1 MPGGFFP
8 WRRKPAPGPPVSP
21 PKASSPVAPSEE
33 LSQLQAQLK
42 VAQAGRRQLRQE
54 MDTLT
59 RAKRESE
66 QALAG
71 SQQKVTGL
79 QAEVQRLTDVT
90 KSLESQLAAS
100 HASFVEHAAR
110 VQELESLIPQHA
122 TLRAAYEAV
131 DRERQSLSRRVA
143 DLAGS
148 RDGLQAERDRLA
160 AEVASAH
167 ATLAVTSVSA

>member
-21 PKASSPVAPSEE
+21 PKASSRVAPSEE

-42 VAQAGRRQLRQE
+42 VAQAGRRQVRQE
-54 MDTLT
+54 LDTLT

-79 QAEVQRLTDVT
+79 QAEVERLTDVT
-90 KSLESQLAAS
+90 RAS
-100 HASFVEHAAR
+100 NRSWRPVMPPSSSTPPECRSWKA
-110 VQELESLIPQHA
+110 
-122 TLRAAYEAV
+122 
-131 DRERQSLSRRVA
+131 
-143 DLAGS
+143 
-148 RDGLQAERDRLA
+148 
-160 AEVASAH
+160 
-167 ATLAVTSVSA
+167 